1 MRWKLAVLVGCA
13 AWFCASPARAHHGVA
28 SVGFSDPEGPG
39 VGIETTA
46 ALPLPRRL
54 GFAMAKSEFVSFQ
67 SRDDRAAFPEQKDI
81 AWFNMAALGFGIAPW
96 LSAYVF
102 QPYNLKSM
110 DGGVGGNT
118 GLGDTSVML
127 AFGWKWDEGLRLIP
141 QKESLDE
148 LRDWHFLLWASC
160 TLPVGSTEHRDA
172 RGEPFAPD
180 MQTGFGAPSPAV
192 GLAALK
198 QVSTDFTVLA
208 EVNYQ
213 YFFPHSY
220 AFSDASFRYQFGAET
235 RASGAAAYRAYGKGR
250 VRFDVVAEAS
260 GLHLQ
265 RDRDSSDATQPNT
278 LLDCQA
284 SGGGILYG
292 SLGMRAYLGRFALGL
307 GVKRAMLKWLNEESD
322 QQGSEGL
329 ERFRLAFII
338 SGTTQF

>member
-1 MRWKLAVLVGCA
+1 MSWRFCVVLPA
-13 AWFCASPARAHHGVA
+13 AWLVAWPALAHHGVA

-54 GFAMAKSEFVSFQ
+54 GFAMAKSELVSFQ
-67 SRDDRAAFPEQKDI
+67 TRDDRVAFPEQKDI
-81 AWFNMAALGFGIAPW
+81 ALFNLAALGFGIAPW
-96 LSAYVF
+96 LSAYIF

-110 DGGVGGNT
+110 DGGVGTNT
-118 GLGDTSVML
+118 GLGDTNLML
-127 AFGWKWDEGLRLIP
+127 AFGWKWDEGPRLIP

-160 TLPVGSTEHRDA
+160 TIPVGSTEHDGDDGQR
-172 RGEPFAPD
+172 FAPD

-208 EVNYQ
+208 ELNYQ
-213 YFFPHSY
+213 YFFPHTY
-220 AFSDASFRYQFGAET
+220 SFTRYQFGAET
-235 RASGAAAYRAYGKGR
+235 RANGAVVYRVYGKSG
-250 VRFDVVAEAS
+250 VRFDLVAELV

-265 RDRDSSDATQPNT
+265 RDRENSDPNQPGA
-278 LLDCQA
+278 LVRLQA
-284 SGGGILYG
+284 SGGNILYG
-292 SLGMRAYLGRFALGL
+292 CLGVRAFLGRLALGV
-307 GVKRAMLKWLNEESD
+307 GVKRAALKWLNEESE

-329 ERFRLAFII
+329 EHFRLAFAV
-338 SGTTQF
+338 SATAQF